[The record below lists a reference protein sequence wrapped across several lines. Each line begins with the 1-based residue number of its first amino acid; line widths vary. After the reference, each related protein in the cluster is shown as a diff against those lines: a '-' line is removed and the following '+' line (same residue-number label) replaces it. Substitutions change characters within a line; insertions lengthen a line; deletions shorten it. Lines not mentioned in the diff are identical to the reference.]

1 MIMKTV
7 PVAILAVLLLSS
19 CASIFNRPTKNIQVT
34 STPPGLSFDVK
45 DRDGKVVQSGTT
57 PASIRL
63 TSRYGFFKGQTYTF
77 TARSGSREVGSMVMY
92 AGLSPWYFG
101 NLLIGGALGM
111 LIIDPAT
118 GGMWTLPSS
127 VHIDS
132 GSKLSTLISGEDELR
147 IIALADVPLHLRSKL
162 VRI

>member
-1 MIMKTV
+1 MKTFS
-7 PVAILAVLLLSS
+7 AALIAVLLLSS
-19 CASIFNRPTKNIQVT
+19 CASIFNRPSKNIQVT
-34 STPPGLSFDVK
+34 STPPGLSFEVK
-45 DRDGKVVQSGTT
+45 DRQGLLVHSGTT
-57 PASIRL
+57 PATINLS
-63 TSRYGFFKGQTYTF
+63 SRYGFFKGQTYTF
-77 TARSGSREVGSMVMY
+77 TARSGGREVGSMVMY

-127 VHIDS
+127 VHIDAS
-132 GSKLSTLISGEDELR
+132 SKLASFTSSKDELR
-147 IIALADVPLHLRSKL
+147 IVALTDVPLHLRSKL